1 MLGRNFKRGR
11 RGGTIKGWLA
21 AVVCVSFVFSC
32 ISCGSGFYGTNS
44 RSVTGILG
52 ALEEEVS
59 VLEKQLLDKREEE
72 IRRMRFVSGKLRG
85 REVVI
90 AKTGI
95 GKVNAAMVTTL
106 LLERFRPSEIIFTGI
121 AGGINPEL
129 LPGDVVIGERTA
141 QHDLGMLSPDG
152 LINRGEISPV
162 TGERN
167 PVFFEADERLL
178 GLAERAAEEVGLGP
192 IETREGKRVPKIIK
206 GVIVTGDIFAASTA
220 KSIELREKLRADAV
234 EMEGAAVAQVC
245 YEFGV
250 PCIVIRSISD
260 KAGEE
265 SLAELDEYLDVAA
278 GNAAAL
284 TAELVECLGR
294 QKGF

>member
-1 MLGRNFKRGR
+1 MQGRRFKCGR
-11 RGGTIKGWLA
+11 RGGTIEGWLA
-21 AVVCVSFVFSC
+21 TVVCVSFIFSC
-32 ISCGSGFYGTNS
+32 VSCDSGFYGTDS
-44 RSVTGILG
+44 RAVTGILG

-59 VLEKQLLDKREEE
+59 ILEEQLLDKREEE
-72 IRRMRFVSGKLRG
+72 IRGMRFVSGSLRG

-106 LLERFRPSEIIFTGI
+106 LLERFEPSEVIFTGI

-141 QHDLGMLSPDG
+141 QHDLGMLRPDG

-178 GLAERAAEEVGLGP
+178 EMAERAAGEVKLGP
-192 IETREGKRVPKIIK
+192 IETREEKRVPKIIK

-220 KSIELREKLRADAV
+220 KSIELRENLGADAV

-245 YEFGV
+245 YELGV

-265 SLAELDEYLDVAA
+265 SLAELDKYLGVAA

-284 TAELVECLGR
+284 TAELVECIGR
-294 QKGF
+294 